1 MEGDTCER
9 SSTPLNG
16 AIFDRERLQ
25 QLDDFGAVLPLPTGV
40 LLDSALPL
48 ASYDPS
54 LYAEGVACPNLTNNG
69 ARVIQMSSDGS
80 LRSMRQLAVDTSLQQ
95 LVDTQRRW
103 RSERLVME
111 SLQRGDSA
119 WCEFGGKLVYEEGGV
134 GFSTTLSLL
143 SHIA

>member
-25 QLDDFGAVLPLPTGV
+25 QLDDFGEVLPLPTGV

-48 ASYDPS
+48 ASYDPC

-69 ARVIQMSSDGS
+69 ARVIQMSSD
-80 LRSMRQLAVDTSLQQ
+80 QLAVDTSLQQ

-119 WCEFGGKLVYEEGGV
+119 W
-134 GFSTTLSLL
+134 
-143 SHIA
+143 